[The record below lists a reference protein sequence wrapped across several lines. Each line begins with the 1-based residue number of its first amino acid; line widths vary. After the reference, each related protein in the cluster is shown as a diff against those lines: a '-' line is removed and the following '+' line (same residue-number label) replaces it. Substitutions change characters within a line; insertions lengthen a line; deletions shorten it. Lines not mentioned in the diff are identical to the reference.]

1 MSSWELDRLIED
13 INLVLAHHF
22 SAIKELSPDDVRA
35 YVSYELGQEIDS
47 FILPNEEI
55 YEYTGGS
62 DDENCYKKLT
72 RKD

>member
-1 MSSWELDRLIED
+1 MSSWELDRLIDD

-22 SAIKELSPDDVRA
+22 SVIKDLSPDDVRT

-62 DDENCYKKLT
+62 DDEN
-72 RKD
+72 

>member
-1 MSSWELDRLIED
+1 M
-13 INLVLAHHF
+13 LAHHF
-22 SAIKELSPDDVRA
+22 SVIKDLSPDGVRT

-62 DDENCYKKLT
+62 DDEN
-72 RKD
+72 